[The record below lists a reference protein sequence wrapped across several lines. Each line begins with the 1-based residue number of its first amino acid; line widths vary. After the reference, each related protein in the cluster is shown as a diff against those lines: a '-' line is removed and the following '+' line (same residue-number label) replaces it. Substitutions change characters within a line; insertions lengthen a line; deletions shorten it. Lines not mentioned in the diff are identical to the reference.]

1 MLLVVRPQDIDLN
14 AASGDSPLIQ
24 SLELLHASGLRH
36 VEVAWCDHP
45 GWTGLIKDLKRR
57 CPDFLLGAASV
68 VQREALNQ
76 ICSLGLSYAMAPVW
90 NPELQLTARRQGQLL
105 VPGVFSPSE
114 VMQAIGAG
122 YRIVKLFPAAS
133 LGTHYWGRL
142 RAPLGTLPFVIAAG
156 GLAFKDV
163 SAWLSSGH
171 GAVALGRS
179 AMTSDGVDPALNHWL
194 RQLTSKP

>member
-14 AASGDSPLIQ
+14 AASGDSTLIQ
-24 SLELLHASGLRH
+24 CLEPLHASGLRH
-36 VEVAWCDHP
+36 VEVAWSEHP
-45 GWTGLIKDLKRR
+45 GWMGFIKSLKQR
-57 CPDFLLGAASV
+57 CPNFLLGAASV
-68 VQREALNQ
+68 VHPEALDQ
-76 ICSLGLSYAMAPVW
+76 IRSLDLSYSMAPVW
-90 NPELQLTARRQGQLL
+90 NPELQQTARRQGQLL

-122 YRIVKLFPAAS
+122 YRIVKLFPAAD
-133 LGTHYWGRL
+133 LGFHYWGRL

-179 AMTSDGVDPALNHWL
+179 AMKSEGVDPALVHWL
-194 RQLTSKP
+194 RQLTSKT

>member
-1 MLLVVRPQDIDLN
+1 MLLVVRPQDIDLS
-14 AASGDSPLIQ
+14 AASGDSTLIQ
-24 SLELLHASGLRH
+24 CLEPLHASGLRH
-36 VEVAWCDHP
+36 VEVAWSEHP
-45 GWTGLIKDLKRR
+45 GWMGFIKSLKQR
-57 CPDFLLGAASV
+57 CPNFLLGAASV
-68 VQREALNQ
+68 VHPEALDQ
-76 ICSLGLSYAMAPVW
+76 IRSLDLSYSMAPVW
-90 NPELQLTARRQGQLL
+90 NPELQQTARRQGQLL

-122 YRIVKLFPAAS
+122 YRIVKLFPAAD
-133 LGTHYWGRL
+133 LGCHYWGRL

-179 AMTSDGVDPALNHWL
+179 AMKSEGVDPALVHWL
-194 RQLTSKP
+194 RQLTSKT

>member
-24 SLELLHASGLRH
+24 CLEPLHASGLRH
-36 VEVAWCDHP
+36 VEVAWSDHP
-45 GWTGLIKDLKRR
+45 GWMGLIKSLKQR
-57 CPDFLLGAASV
+57 CPNFLLGAASV
-68 VQREALNQ
+68 VHPEALDQ
-76 ICSLGLSYAMAPVW
+76 IRSLELSYAMAPVW
-90 NPELQLTARRQGQLL
+90 NPELQQTARRQGQLL

-122 YRIVKLFPAAS
+122 YRIVKLFPAAD
-133 LGTHYWGRL
+133 LGCHYWGRL

-163 SAWLSSGH
+163 STWLSSGH

-179 AMTSDGVDPALNHWL
+179 AMKSEGVDPALVHWL
-194 RQLTSKP
+194 KQLTSKT

>member
-1 MLLVVRPQDIDLN
+1 MLLVVRPQDIDLT

-24 SLELLHASGLRH
+24 CLAPLHASGLRH
-36 VEVAWCDHP
+36 VEVAWSDHP
-45 GWTGLIKDLKRR
+45 GWMGLIRSLKQR
-57 CPDFLLGAASV
+57 CPNFLLGAASV
-68 VQREALNQ
+68 VHPEALDQ
-76 ICSLGLSYAMAPVW
+76 IRSLELSYAMAPVW
-90 NPELQLTARRQGQLL
+90 NPELQQTARRQGQLL

-122 YRIVKLFPAAS
+122 YRIVKLFPAAD
-133 LGTHYWGRL
+133 LGCHYWGRL